1 MWYDHFCFENWDK
14 QTNQTDFFFL
24 LYFNSKEKLKLK
36 AIVFKEQSNFGIQKK
51 GLMRENNKIE

>member
-14 QTNQTDFFFL
+14 QTNQTGFFF
-24 LYFNSKEKLKLK
+24 YFNSQEKLKLK